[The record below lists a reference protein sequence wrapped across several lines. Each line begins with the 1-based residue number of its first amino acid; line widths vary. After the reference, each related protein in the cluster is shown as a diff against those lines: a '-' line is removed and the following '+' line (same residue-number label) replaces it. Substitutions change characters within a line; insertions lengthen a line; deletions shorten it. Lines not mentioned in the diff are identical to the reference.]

1 MAETRT
7 YNQRRRSGQN
17 PPPEEKRRVRRRYAL
32 WEQLDLSL
40 ILNLLIIMGFGL
52 LMVYSASSYSAL
64 RMFNDQ
70 SHFFMRQLLWDIVGL
85 GLGLVVVF
93 IPYVIYK
100 KFALVIYLISLASI
114 FLVIPFGSESHG
126 ASRWVVIPGTK
137 MQFQPSEIVKIAI
150 ILFVAFM
157 INRLGEAVNTF
168 QGMAYVFVP
177 TIPAM
182 AFIFGL
188 TSHLSSA
195 LIVLGITIMML
206 FISSRDYKFFLGVLI
221 LLGLI
226 AAGVCAYVAS
236 SDLTGGNYRFGRIVA
251 WLYPELS
258 TDEAA
263 HQILNSLY
271 AIGNGGFWGKGLG
284 QSVQKISALPEP
296 HNDFIFAIICEE
308 LGAFGAI
315 VLVLLYVLLLFQM
328 YRIARRTR
336 DRFGF
341 LLVVG
346 VMAHIAIQVVLHI
359 AVNTNSMPNTG
370 VSLPF
375 VSYGGSSAVLLIVEM
390 GLVLSVQRQNV
401 ISESDY
407 ETK

>member
-1 MAETRT
+1 MAEART

-17 PPPEEKRRVRRRYAL
+17 SPEEVRRPVRRRYAL

-64 RMFNDQ
+64 RMFSEQ
-70 SHFFMRQLLWDIVGL
+70 AHFFKRQLLWDVVGL
-85 GLGLVVVF
+85 VLGLVVVF
-93 IPYVIYK
+93 VPYGIYK

-114 FLVIPFGSESHG
+114 FLVIPFGNESHG

-137 MQFQPSEIVKIAI
+137 LQFQPSEIVKIAI

-157 INRLGEAVNTF
+157 INRLGESVNTL
-168 QGMAYVFVP
+168 QGMALVFVP
-177 TIPAM
+177 TLPAM
-182 AFIFGL
+182 ALIFGL

-206 FISSRDYKFFLGVLI
+206 FISCRDYKFFLGVFI

-236 SDLTGGNYRFGRIVA
+236 SDLSEGNYRFGRIVA

-258 TDEAA
+258 TDETA

-328 YRIARRTR
+328 YRVARRTK